1 MSRRPWIGVSL
12 SVALHAVAFALVVV
26 SFSRDD
32 WLPALVVD
40 LREEFRPGPRTS
52 VRVPAGE
59 SSGARASSPAP
70 RRSRHAKRDT
80 ARATPDAPAAP
91 PAPAPMPTLI
101 ADTPPPTATP
111 SPAPEPARESPAP
124 AAPPRESPPARSLSG
139 AAPGEA
145 ASPSGGEGRARS
157 EPEGGMTGS
166 SSLIRGSSGTLGD
179 HGSGGGPGGRA
190 GQALALAAPG
200 AGNGVGAEYGPYL
213 TALRQRIQQS
223 VRYPASARRRGIGGT
238 VNVEILIRPDGVVGD
253 IRLLESS
260 SHSVLDD
267 AALDTIRSLPRMPLP
282 PDLPARPLRV
292 RVPVV
297 FQLQ

>member
-12 SVALHAVAFALVVV
+12 SVTVHAAVLALVVV

-32 WLPALVVD
+32 WLPVLVVD
-40 LREEFRPGPRTS
+40 LRDEVRSGPTTS
-52 VRVPAGE
+52 VGAPAGE
-59 SSGARASSPAP
+59 ASGSPASPPAP
-70 RRSRHAKRDT
+70 RRSRAAKRGT
-80 ARATPDAPAAP
+80 SRATADAPESAAP
-91 PAPAPMPTLI
+91 PAPAPMPTMI
-101 ADTPPPTATP
+101 ADTPSPATP
-111 SPAPEPARESPAP
+111 PSAAIEPAPESPAA
-124 AAPPRESPPARSLSG
+124 AAPRRESPPSRSLAG
-139 AAPGEA
+139 AAPGDA
-145 ASPSGGEGRARS
+145 ASPHAGESSGRS
-157 EPEGGMTGS
+157 GPEGGNGGS
-166 SSLIRGSSGTLGD
+166 ASSPG
-179 HGSGGGPGGRA
+179 HGSEGGPGGRA
-190 GQALALAAPG
+190 GQALAVATPG
-200 AGNGVGAEYGPYL
+200 SGSGVGAEYGPYL

-223 VRYPASARRRGIGGT
+223 VRYPASARRRGLGGT
-238 VNVEILIRPDGVVGD
+238 VNVEILILSNGAVGD